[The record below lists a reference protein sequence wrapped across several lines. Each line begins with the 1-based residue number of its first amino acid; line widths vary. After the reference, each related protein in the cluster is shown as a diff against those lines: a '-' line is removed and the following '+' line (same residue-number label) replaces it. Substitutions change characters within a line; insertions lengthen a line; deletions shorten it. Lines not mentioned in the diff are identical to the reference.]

1 MSLDTLA
8 DEITKQARAEADAI
22 IHNAKAEA
30 KRIEDEARTDAELT
44 SSKASSKAEK
54 ESQQISAQVKII
66 IRDCLMHLPEKS
78 YPDNEIELNTMK
90 VYQHIFSSYFG
101 GNKNIYQEYN

>member
-1 MSLDTLA
+1 M
-8 DEITKQARAEADAI
+8 E
-22 IHNAKAEA
+22 KAN
-30 KRIEDEARTDAELT
+30 KFR
-44 SSKASSKAEK
+44 SN
-54 ESQQISAQVKII
+54 QNN

-101 GNKNIYQEYN
+101 GNKSIYQEYN